1 MKSII
6 TLLTA
11 AAITLLGST
20 TQADA
25 RHQKKNV
32 YISSYQSCGT
42 PIYTERYL
50 IGYDECGDPVFG
62 YRTVRSSYRPV
73 VRHYHAPVMRQ
84 YYAPRPQP
92 RYQRGYNHGGGYSNG
107 RVTIQGSFCR

>member
-11 AAITLLGST
+11 AAITFLGST

-32 YISSYQSCGT
+32 HISSYQSCGT

-73 VRHYHAPVMRQ
+73 VRQ
-84 YYAPRPQP
+84 YYAPRQQP